1 MNMAQVKSLAMA
13 AALLVVAVIALLLPP
28 LLRTPRFSGSTDQSE
43 ANLAIFRDQ
52 LAELERERREGSLA
66 EADFAQAK
74 SELQRRLLEEVPAQA
89 APATTD
95 GGSRQTALALLV
107 LIPLAA
113 AAGYALL
120 GEPRALDPLQRQ
132 ARIAPEQIEA
142 MLNSLVDKLRKNPD
156 DHQGWVMLARS
167 YKVLERFPEAAK
179 AYERAAPLV
188 DQDPALLA
196 DYADVLAQTQG
207 GSLQG
212 RPSDLIERAL
222 RINPRE
228 PQALLLAGAAA
239 TGREQFAAAAD
250 YWSRL
255 LELVEPGSEEAS
267 ALTAAIG
274 KAREF
279 AAAQAGGGAK
289 PGASAGAVSGEVT
302 LSSKLAATV
311 QPGDVLFVFA
321 RAEEGPRMPLA
332 AKRARVADLPLRFE
346 FDDSMALAGGK
357 KISDFA
363 TIRIEARVARAGQ
376 AQSSSGDLF
385 GTLSGVKPGSRN
397 LRVLI
402 DQVQP

>member
-1 MNMAQVKSLAMA
+1 MTAFLIA
-13 AALLVVAVIALLLPP
+13 AALLVAAVIALLLPP
-28 LLRTPRFSGSTDQSE
+28 LLRTPRSSGRTDQSE
-43 ANLAIFRDQ
+43 ANLAILRDQ
-52 LAELERERREGSLA
+52 LAELERERRDGSLA
-66 EADFAQAK
+66 EADFTQAK
-74 SELQRRLLEEVPAQA
+74 SELQRRLLEEMPAPTA
-89 APATTD
+89 LTTAD
-95 GGSRQTALALLV
+95 GGGRRTALALLV

-120 GEPRALDPLQRQ
+120 GDPRALDPLQRQ
-132 ARIAPEQIEA
+132 ARIAPAQIES
-142 MLNSLVDKLRKNPD
+142 MLDGLVDKLQKNPD
-156 DHQGWVMLARS
+156 DPQGWVMLARS
-167 YKVLERFPEAAK
+167 YKVLERFPEAAQ
-179 AYERAAPLV
+179 AYERAAALV
-188 DQDPALLA
+188 NQDPALLA

-212 RPSDLIERAL
+212 RPGELIERAL

-239 TGREQFAAAAD
+239 TDRQQFAAAAD

-255 LELVEPGSEEAS
+255 LELVEPGSEEAA

-279 AAAQAGGGAK
+279 ATAQASGTAK
-289 PGASAGAVSGEVT
+289 PSASVGAVSGEVT
-302 LSSKLAATV
+302 LSGKLAGSV
-311 QPGDVLFVFA
+311 RPGDVLFVFA

-332 AKRARVADLPLRFE
+332 ARRASVADLPLRFE

-363 TIRIEARVARAGQ
+363 TIRIEARVARSGQ

>member
-1 MNMAQVKSLAMA
+1 MTAFLIA
-13 AALLVVAVIALLLPP
+13 AALLVIAVIALLLPP

-212 RPSDLIERAL
+212 GPSELIERAL

>member
-1 MNMAQVKSLAMA
+1 MTAFLIA
-13 AALLVVAVIALLLPP
+13 AALLVIAVIALLLPP

-212 RPSDLIERAL
+212 RPSELIERAL

-239 TGREQFAAAAD
+239 TDRQQFAAAAD

>member
-1 MNMAQVKSLAMA
+1 MTAFLIA

-28 LLRTPRFSGSTDQSE
+28 LLRMPRSSGSTDQSE

-52 LAELERERREGSLA
+52 LAELERERRDGSLA

-74 SELQRRLLEEVPAQA
+74 SELQRRLLEEVPAPA
-89 APATTD
+89 APATAD

-132 ARIAPEQIEA
+132 ARIAPEQIET
-142 MLNSLVDKLRKNPD
+142 MLIGLVDKLQKNPD

-179 AYERAAPLV
+179 AYERAASLV

-212 RPSDLIERAL
+212 RPNELIERAL

-239 TGREQFAAAAD
+239 TDRQQFAAAAE

-279 AAAQAGGGAK
+279 ATTQAGGTAK
-289 PGASAGAVSGEVT
+289 PGASASAVSGEVT
-302 LSSKLAATV
+302 LSGKLAGTV

-332 AKRARVADLPLRFE
+332 AKRASVADLPLRFQ

>member
-1 MNMAQVKSLAMA
+1 MTAFLIA

-212 RPSDLIERAL
+212 RPSELIERAL

>member
-1 MNMAQVKSLAMA
+1 MTAFLIA

>member
-1 MNMAQVKSLAMA
+1 MTAFLIA

-28 LLRTPRFSGSTDQSE
+28 LLRTPRFSGNTGQSE

-52 LAELERERREGSLA
+52 LAELERERRDGSLA

-74 SELQRRLLEEVPAQA
+74 SELQRRLLEEVSTPA
-89 APATTD
+89 APVTAD
-95 GGSRQTALALLV
+95 GGSRKTALALLV

-142 MLNSLVDKLRKNPD
+142 MLNGLVDKLRKNPD

-196 DYADVLAQTQG
+196 DYADVLAQTQS

-212 RPSDLIERAL
+212 RPSELIERAL

-239 TGREQFAAAAD
+239 TDRQQFAAAAE

-255 LELVEPGSEEAS
+255 LELVEPGSEEAN

-279 AAAQAGGGAK
+279 AATQASGTAK
-289 PGASAGAVSGEVT
+289 PGASAVSGEVT
-302 LSSKLAATV
+302 LSGKLAGMV

-332 AKRARVADLPLRFE
+332 AKRASVADLPLRFQ

>member
-1 MNMAQVKSLAMA
+1 MTAFLIA
-13 AALLVVAVIALLLPP
+13 AALLVIAVIALLLPP
-28 LLRTPRFSGSTDQSE
+28 LLRTPWFSGSTDQSE

-212 RPSDLIERAL
+212 RPSELIERAL

>member
-1 MNMAQVKSLAMA
+1 MTAFLIA

-95 GGSRQTALALLV
+95 GGSRQTALAFLV

-142 MLNSLVDKLRKNPD
+142 MLNSLVDKLQKNPD

-212 RPSDLIERAL
+212 RPSELIERAL

-255 LELVEPGSEEAS
+255 LELVEPGSEEAG

-332 AKRARVADLPLRFE
+332 AQRARVADLPLRFE

>member
-1 MNMAQVKSLAMA
+1 
-13 AALLVVAVIALLLPP
+13 
-28 LLRTPRFSGSTDQSE
+28 
-43 ANLAIFRDQ
+43 
-52 LAELERERREGSLA
+52 
-66 EADFAQAK
+66 
-74 SELQRRLLEEVPAQA
+74 
-89 APATTD
+89 
-95 GGSRQTALALLV
+95 
-107 LIPLAA
+107 
-113 AAGYALL
+113 
-120 GEPRALDPLQRQ
+120 
-132 ARIAPEQIEA
+132 
-142 MLNSLVDKLRKNPD
+142 
-156 DHQGWVMLARS
+156 VMLARS

-212 RPSDLIERAL
+212 RPSELIERAL

-255 LELVEPGSEEAS
+255 LELVEPGSEEAG
-267 ALTAAIG
+267 ALTTAIG

-279 AAAQAGGGAK
+279 ASTQAGGSAK

-302 LSSKLAATV
+302 LSSKLATTV

-332 AKRARVADLPLRFE
+332 AKRARVPALPLRFE

>member
-1 MNMAQVKSLAMA
+1 MTAFLIA
-13 AALLVVAVIALLLPP
+13 AALLVAAVIALLLPP
-28 LLRTPRFSGSTDQSE
+28 LLRTPRSSGRTDQSE
-43 ANLAIFRDQ
+43 ANLAILRDQ
-52 LAELERERREGSLA
+52 LAELERERRDGSLA
-66 EADFAQAK
+66 EADFTQAK
-74 SELQRRLLEEVPAQA
+74 SELQRRLLEEMPAPT
-89 APATTD
+89 APTTAD
-95 GGSRQTALALLV
+95 GGGRQTALALLV

-120 GEPRALDPLQRQ
+120 GDPRALDPLQRQ
-132 ARIAPEQIEA
+132 ARIAPAQIEA
-142 MLNSLVDKLRKNPD
+142 MLDGLVDKLQKNPD
-156 DHQGWVMLARS
+156 DPQGWVMLARS
-167 YKVLERFPEAAK
+167 YKVLERFPEAAQ
-179 AYERAAPLV
+179 AYERAAALV
-188 DQDPALLA
+188 NQDPALLA

-212 RPSDLIERAL
+212 RPGELIERAL

-239 TGREQFAAAAD
+239 TDRQQFAAAAD

-255 LELVEPGSEEAS
+255 LELVEPGSEEAK

-279 AAAQAGGGAK
+279 ATSQAGGSAK
-289 PGASAGAVSGEVT
+289 PGAGAVSGEVT
-302 LSSKLAATV
+302 LSGKLAGSV

-332 AKRARVADLPLRFE
+332 ARRASVADLPLRFE

-363 TIRIEARVARAGQ
+363 TIRIEARIARAGQ

>member
-1 MNMAQVKSLAMA
+1 MTAFLIA
-13 AALLVVAVIALLLPP
+13 AALLVIAVIALLLPP

-142 MLNSLVDKLRKNPD
+142 MLNSLVDKLQKNPD

-212 RPSDLIERAL
+212 RPSELIERAL

-239 TGREQFAAAAD
+239 TDREQFAAAAD

-255 LELVEPGSEEAS
+255 LELVEPGSEEAN

-279 AAAQAGGGAK
+279 AAAQAGGAK

-332 AKRARVADLPLRFE
+332 AQRARVADLPLRFE

>member
-1 MNMAQVKSLAMA
+1 MTAFLIA
-13 AALLVVAVIALLLPP
+13 AALLVAAVIALLLPP
-28 LLRTPRFSGSTDQSE
+28 LLRTPRSSGRTDQSE
-43 ANLAIFRDQ
+43 ANLAILRDQ
-52 LAELERERREGSLA
+52 LAELERERRDGSLA
-66 EADFAQAK
+66 EADFTQAK
-74 SELQRRLLEEVPAQA
+74 SELQRRLLEEMPAPTA
-89 APATTD
+89 LTTAD
-95 GGSRQTALALLV
+95 GGGRRTALALLV

-120 GEPRALDPLQRQ
+120 GDPRALDPLQRQ
-132 ARIAPEQIEA
+132 ARIAPAQIES
-142 MLNSLVDKLRKNPD
+142 MLDGLVDKLQKNPD
-156 DHQGWVMLARS
+156 DPQGWVMLARS
-167 YKVLERFPEAAK
+167 YKVLERFPEAAQ
-179 AYERAAPLV
+179 AYERAAALV

-212 RPSDLIERAL
+212 RPGELIERAL

-239 TGREQFAAAAD
+239 TDRQQFAAAAD

-255 LELVEPGSEEAS
+255 LELVEPGSEEAA

-279 AAAQAGGGAK
+279 ATAQASGTAK
-289 PGASAGAVSGEVT
+289 PSASVGAVSGEVT
-302 LSSKLAATV
+302 LSGKLAGSV
-311 QPGDVLFVFA
+311 RPGDVLFVFA

-332 AKRARVADLPLRFE
+332 ARRASVADLPLRFE

-363 TIRIEARVARAGQ
+363 TIRIEARVARSGQ

>member
-1 MNMAQVKSLAMA
+1 MTAFLIA
-13 AALLVVAVIALLLPP
+13 AALLVIAIIALLLPP

-43 ANLAIFRDQ
+43 ANLTIFRDQ
-52 LAELERERREGSLA
+52 LAELERERREGSLT

-142 MLNSLVDKLRKNPD
+142 MLNSLVDKLQKNPD

-167 YKVLERFPEAAK
+167 YKVLERFPEAVK

-212 RPSDLIERAL
+212 RPSELIERAL

-239 TGREQFAAAAD
+239 TDRQQFAAAAD

-279 AAAQAGGGAK
+279 AAAQAGGAK

>member
-1 MNMAQVKSLAMA
+1 MTAFLIA

-132 ARIAPEQIEA
+132 ARIAPAQIEA

-212 RPSDLIERAL
+212 RPSELIERAL

-239 TGREQFAAAAD
+239 TDRQQFAAAAE

-255 LELVEPGSEEAS
+255 LELVEPGSEEAG
-267 ALTAAIG
+267 ALTTAIG

-279 AAAQAGGGAK
+279 ASTQAGGSAK

-302 LSSKLAATV
+302 LSSKLATTV

>member
-1 MNMAQVKSLAMA
+1 MTAFLIA

-74 SELQRRLLEEVPAQA
+74 SELQRRLLEEVPTLA
-89 APATTD
+89 APATAD
-95 GGSRQTALALLV
+95 GGRHQTALALLV

-132 ARIAPEQIEA
+132 ARIAPAQIEA
-142 MLNSLVDKLRKNPD
+142 MLNSLVDKLQKNPD
-156 DHQGWVMLARS
+156 DHPGWVMLARS

-212 RPSDLIERAL
+212 RPSELIERAL

-239 TGREQFAAAAD
+239 TGRQQFAAAAD

-255 LELVEPGSEEAS
+255 LELVEPGSEEAG
-267 ALTAAIG
+267 ALTTAIG

-279 AAAQAGGGAK
+279 ASTQAGGSAK

-302 LSSKLAATV
+302 LSSKLATTV

-332 AKRARVADLPLRFE
+332 AKRASVADLPLRFE

>member
-1 MNMAQVKSLAMA
+1 MTAFLIA
-13 AALLVVAVIALLLPP
+13 AALLVAAVIALLLPP
-28 LLRTPRFSGSTDQSE
+28 LLRTPRSSGRTDQSE
-43 ANLAIFRDQ
+43 ANLAILRDQ
-52 LAELERERREGSLA
+52 LAELERERRDGSLA
-66 EADFAQAK
+66 EADFTQAK
-74 SELQRRLLEEVPAQA
+74 SELQRRLLEEMPAPT
-89 APATTD
+89 APTTAD
-95 GGSRQTALALLV
+95 GGGRRTALALLV

-120 GEPRALDPLQRQ
+120 GDPRALDPLQRQ
-132 ARIAPEQIEA
+132 ARIAPAQIEA
-142 MLNSLVDKLRKNPD
+142 MLDGLVDKLQKNPD
-156 DHQGWVMLARS
+156 DPQGWVMLARS
-167 YKVLERFPEAAK
+167 YKVLERFPEAAQ
-179 AYERAAPLV
+179 AYERAAALV
-188 DQDPALLA
+188 NQDPALLA

-212 RPSDLIERAL
+212 RPGELIERAL

-239 TGREQFAAAAD
+239 TDRQQFAAAAD

-255 LELVEPGSEEAS
+255 LELVEPGSEEAA

-279 AAAQAGGGAK
+279 ATAQAGGSAK

-302 LSSKLAATV
+302 LSGKLAGTV

-332 AKRARVADLPLRFE
+332 ARRASVADLPLRFE

-363 TIRIEARVARAGQ
+363 TIRIEARIAKAGQ

>member
-1 MNMAQVKSLAMA
+1 MTAFLIA

-28 LLRTPRFSGSTDQSE
+28 LLRTPRFSGSADQSE
-43 ANLAIFRDQ
+43 ENLAIFRDQ

-142 MLNSLVDKLRKNPD
+142 MLNSLVDKLQKNPD

-212 RPSDLIERAL
+212 RPSELIERAL

-239 TGREQFAAAAD
+239 TGRQQFAAAAD

-255 LELVEPGSEEAS
+255 LELVEPGSEEAG
-267 ALTAAIG
+267 ALTTAIG

-279 AAAQAGGGAK
+279 AAAQAGGAK

-332 AKRARVADLPLRFE
+332 AQRARVADLPLRFE

>member
-1 MNMAQVKSLAMA
+1 MTAFLIA
-13 AALLVVAVIALLLPP
+13 AALLVIAVIALLLPP

-95 GGSRQTALALLV
+95 GGSRQTALSLLV

-142 MLNSLVDKLRKNPD
+142 MLNSLVDKLQKNPD

-167 YKVLERFPEAAK
+167 YKVLERFPEAVK

-212 RPSDLIERAL
+212 RPSELIERAL

>member
-1 MNMAQVKSLAMA
+1 MTAFLIA
-13 AALLVVAVIALLLPP
+13 AALLVAAVIALLLPP
-28 LLRTPRFSGSTDQSE
+28 LLRTPRYSGRTDQSE
-43 ANLAIFRDQ
+43 ANLAILRDQ
-52 LAELERERREGSLA
+52 LAELERERRDGSLA
-66 EADFAQAK
+66 EADFTQAK
-74 SELQRRLLEEVPAQA
+74 SELQRRLLEEMPAPT
-89 APATTD
+89 APTTAD
-95 GGSRQTALALLV
+95 GGGRRTALALLV

-120 GEPRALDPLQRQ
+120 GDPHALDPLQRQ
-132 ARIAPEQIEA
+132 ARIAPAQIES
-142 MLNSLVDKLRKNPD
+142 MLDGLVDKLQKNPD
-156 DHQGWVMLARS
+156 DPQGWVMLARS
-167 YKVLERFPEAAK
+167 YKVLERFPEAAQ
-179 AYERAAPLV
+179 AYERAAALV
-188 DQDPALLA
+188 NQDPALLA

-212 RPSDLIERAL
+212 RPGELIERAL

-239 TGREQFAAAAD
+239 TDRQQFAAAAD

-255 LELVEPGSEEAS
+255 LELVEPGSEEAA

-279 AAAQAGGGAK
+279 ATAQASGTAK
-289 PGASAGAVSGEVT
+289 PSASVGAVSGEVT
-302 LSSKLAATV
+302 LSGKLAGSV
-311 QPGDVLFVFA
+311 RPGDVLFVFA

-332 AKRARVADLPLRFE
+332 ARRASVADLPLRFE

-363 TIRIEARVARAGQ
+363 TIRIEARVARSGQ

>member
-1 MNMAQVKSLAMA
+1 MTAFLIA
-13 AALLVVAVIALLLPP
+13 AALLVIAVIALLLPP

-212 RPSDLIERAL
+212 RPSELIERAL

>member
-1 MNMAQVKSLAMA
+1 MTAFLIA
-13 AALLVVAVIALLLPP
+13 AALLVIAVIALLLPP

-89 APATTD
+89 APTTTD

-212 RPSDLIERAL
+212 RPSELIERAL

-239 TGREQFAAAAD
+239 TDRQQFAAAAD